1 MQENEGGFGENQGDR
16 EGRGQR
22 GRPRLPGRGGEE
34 EVVGGLPL
42 GASES
47 LRGEAAVIR
56 GVVVRVYIG
65 VGG

>member
-1 MQENEGGFGENQGDR
+1 MALARIKGIGKGGVRGEGPAYLAGE
-16 EGRGQR
+16 
-22 GRPRLPGRGGEE
+22 GEE